1 MGINRP
7 IDITAEQRKTLL
19 ALLEKYLPNTAVWV
33 YGSRVQWTARPQSD
47 LDMVVFTSPSQESH
61 VSALREALEEIN
73 LPFRGDLFVWDDVP
87 ESFRKH
93 IKRDH
98 IVLIATNHSD
108 GSESH
113 LEVADKDHVV
123 FREEMGRKPQV
134 NGEWHKG
141 WCELPFS
148 EAVQLNPTV
157 SINRGTAYPFVDMSA
172 VNVGSRFAYASEQR
186 LFKGGGSRFRN
197 GDTLMARITPCL
209 ENGKIARYQA
219 VNSVSVGHGSTE
231 FIVIRGRPK
240 ITDNDFAY
248 YLTKWEEVRNYA
260 IGQMTGTS
268 GRQRVPTDALDHL
281 MVSLPPLSDQ
291 RTIAHILGTLD
302 DKIEL
307 NRRMNET
314 LEAMA
319 RELFK
324 SWFVDFDP
332 VHAKATLKRHDPHL
346 SLRLHDSAIVQ
357 ANDPSRTG
365 ITPPSKAQV
374 NDISR
379 SVITPPLK
387 VQADDTFH
395 SGITPP
401 LKVQADDT
409 FHSGI
414 TSPLRGS
421 RQDKGA
427 SPPASRWGV
436 IKRQYSQKTLQN
448 AKALRQNQTN
458 AEGLLWHYLR
468 NKQLDGHK
476 FRRQH
481 PIDPYIVD
489 FACLPRK
496 LIVELDGGQHA
507 SQQAYDKK
515 RDIFL
520 QDKGYRILRFR
531 NNEVFENCFGV
542 LESIYTA
549 LHHHPPLEGG
559 SKDASLSGRGSPPPP
574 QPSPA
579 GSVSATPPPG
589 GREWTPERARAY
601 LDIMDDDFM
610 ALFPDSFEDSELG
623 KIPKGWEV
631 KTLEENG
638 TIITGKTPSTR
649 NPNFYGDD
657 VPLLKI
663 PDMHGK
669 IYVVETSTMLSREG
683 ASSQLTKALPFG
695 SVSVSCIASP
705 GLVVLNHQETH
716 TNQQINSIIP
726 IDKRAGK
733 YLYWTC
739 RILSTEIISGSSGG
753 SIFGNMNKS
762 TFGALQILNPES
774 TVVRMFDILIT
785 PIHNQIL
792 LNEQQKILLTHIRDI
807 LLPKLVSGEIRIH
820 EIEKLKEASI

>member
-1 MGINRP
+1 MNRT
-7 IDITAEQRKTLL
+7 IDITAEQHKTLL
-19 ALLEKYLPNTAVWV
+19 ALLERHLPDTTVWV
-33 YGSRVQWTARPQSD
+33 YGSRIQWNTRPQSD
-47 LDMVVFTSPSQESH
+47 LDMVVFATPEQNGR
-61 VSALREALEEIN
+61 VSALREALEESN
-73 LPFRGDLFVWDDVP
+73 LPFRVDLFVWDDVP

-93 IKRDH
+93 IKKDH

-108 GSESH
+108 GSDSH
-113 LEVADKDHVV
+113 LEVPVKDQVV
-123 FREEMGRKPQV
+123 VREKIGRKPEV
-134 NGEWHKG
+134 NVESHKG
-141 WCELPFS
+141 WCELSFS
-148 EAVQLNPTV
+148 EAVLLNPTV
-157 SINRGTAYPFVDMSA
+157 PINRGTAYPFVDMSA
-172 VNVGSRFAYASEQR
+172 VNVGSRSAYASQQR

-219 VNSVSVGHGSTE
+219 VDSVSVGHGSTE
-231 FIVIRGRPK
+231 FIVIRGRQK
-240 ITDNDFAY
+240 ITDNDFVY

-281 MVSLPPLSDQ
+281 MVPLPPLSEQ
-291 RTIAHILGTLD
+291 RAIAHILGTLD

-307 NRRMNET
+307 NRRMNKT

-319 RELFK
+319 QALFK

-332 VHAKATLKRHDPHL
+332 VHAKATLKRHDAHH
-346 SLRLHDSAIVQ
+346 SLHQEDFAKSQSNA
-357 ANDPSRTG
+357 PSHTG
-365 ITPPSKAQV
+365 ITP
-374 NDISR
+374 
-379 SVITPPLK
+379 
-387 VQADDTFH
+387 
-395 SGITPP
+395 
-401 LKVQADDT
+401 
-409 FHSGI
+409 
-414 TSPLRGS
+414 PLRGS

-427 SPPASRWGV
+427 SPPSSRWGV
-436 IKRQYSQKTLQN
+436 IKRQYSQQTLQN

-476 FRRQH
+476 FRRQQ
-481 PIDPYIVD
+481 PIGPYIVD

-507 SQQAYDKK
+507 KQKTYDEK
-515 RDIFL
+515 RDTFL
-520 QDKGYRILRFR
+520 KDKGYRILRFW

-542 LESIYTA
+542 LESIYNA

-559 SKDASLSGRGSPPPP
+559 SKDATLSGRGSPPPP

-579 GSVSATPPPG
+579 GSVSATPPRG
-589 GREWTPERARAY
+589 GSDFHGEAMKDEFRGNTSQGGSEWTPERARAY
-601 LDIMDDDFM
+601 LDSMDEDIM
-610 ALFPDSFEDSELG
+610 ALFPDSLEDSELG

-669 IYVVETSTMLSREG
+669 IYVVETSTMLSIKG
-683 ASSQLTKALPFG
+683 ASSQPTKSLPSG

-726 IDKRAGK
+726 IDKRASK

-739 RILSTEIISGSSGG
+739 RKLSTEIISWSSGG

-774 TVVRMFDILIT
+774 TLVRMFDILIT

-792 LNEQQKILLTHIRDI
+792 LNEQQKILLTQIRDT
-807 LLPKLVSGEIRIH
+807 LLSKLVSGEIRIR
-820 EIEKLKEASI
+820 EVEKLKEETI